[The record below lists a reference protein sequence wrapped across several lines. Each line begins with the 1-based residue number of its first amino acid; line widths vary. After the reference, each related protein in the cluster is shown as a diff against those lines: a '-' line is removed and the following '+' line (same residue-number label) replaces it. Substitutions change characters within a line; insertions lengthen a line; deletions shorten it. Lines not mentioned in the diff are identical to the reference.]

1 MIEKNINMRD
11 HCPHLSSEAFGYRV
25 KVMNLL
31 RGLPV
36 FLFSLSLASA
46 EAPAVL
52 TLENVPYAKKIVADE
67 PIRKTFSAKQAARY
81 LDNASLNWQKNRKC
95 ATCHTNMSYLMA
107 RPALAGAMK
116 DSGEVRDFFESYYLA
131 RWEQGKKTPENP
143 YRPVVVG
150 AALAFND
157 AQTTGTLSDTT
168 RKTLDLMWTT
178 QGKNGAW
185 NWVKCG
191 WAPMEIDDHYGV
203 TLAALATGVA
213 PDNYAETASAKAGLA
228 KVRDY
233 LVNQP
238 APSLHHRIMIAWASL
253 RIGNLM
259 EKQEREEVL
268 QEMLS
273 RQHVNGGWATPAFLA
288 EWKAFKRKDRK
299 PHDIETPDAYGTGLA
314 LVVAREM
321 GVPAG
326 DARLQKG
333 VAWLK
338 SNQRESGKWFT
349 ASPTK
354 DSKNYFTN
362 IGCAF
367 AVLGLQSC
375 GELPGWPF
383 DKVKK

>member
-1 MIEKNINMRD
+1 MK
-11 HCPHLSSEAFGYRV
+11 AFSG
-25 KVMNLL
+25 
-31 RGLPV
+31 
-36 FLFSLSLASA
+36 FFASLVVASLAAA
-46 EAPAVL
+46 EEPAVL

-67 PIRKTFSAKQAARY
+67 PIRKTFSAERAARY
-81 LDNASLNWQKNRKC
+81 LDNASLNWQKRRKC
-95 ATCHTNMSYLMA
+95 ATCHTNMPYLMA
-107 RPALAGAMK
+107 RPALGAVMK
-116 DSGEVRDFFESYYLA
+116 DSGEVRSFFEAYYLA
-131 RWEQGKKTPENP
+131 RWEQGKKAPQKP

-157 AQTTGTLSDTT
+157 AQTTGALSDTT

-178 QGKNGAW
+178 QGEDGAW
-185 NWVKCG
+185 NLAKCG
-191 WAPMEIDDHYGV
+191 WAPMEIDDYYGV

-213 PDNYAETASAKAGLA
+213 PGNYAETKAAKAGLE
-228 KVRDY
+228 KVRKY
-233 LVNQP
+233 LDNKP

-253 RIGNLM
+253 RIKGLM
-259 EKQEREEVL
+259 EKQEREKVL

-273 RQHVNGGWATPAFLA
+273 KQLVNGGWATPAFLA
-288 EWKAFKRKDRK
+288 DWKAFKRKDRK
-299 PHDIETPDAYGTGLA
+299 PHDPNTPDAYGTGLA

-321 GVPAG
+321 GMPAE

-349 ASPTK
+349 RSPSK

-362 IGCAF
+362 TGSAF
-367 AVLGLQSC
+367 AILGLQSC

-383 DKVKK
+383 GHGEK